1 MMEMIRYNI
10 TINQII
16 SLFPNSEMLLYNN
29 ILLLKTAK

>member
-1 MMEMIRYNI
+1 MEMIRYNI

-16 SLFPNSEMLLYNN
+16 SPFLNLEMLFYSN